1 MKRVDQQYLKH
12 MNNSEEVVSQR
23 TSFPFLF
30 DMAPGPRIR
39 FMEIRIR
46 IQSKIEKKKL
56 FFLLITQKNFTP
68 I

>member
-23 TSFPFLF
+23 TSFPFHF